1 MRFQLDPE
9 AARWFQHGLLRPVA
23 TVQLDPS
30 FVDKL
35 RESWSRD
42 EGVLDLSKRL
52 DDQKFLIQLIRR
64 LVEVGHSENT
74 YRKAF
79 LTLAVSI
86 EKALKL
92 SIVDRLA
99 ALYNPPPAEDIQSER
114 DQTRER
120 AIKRLK
126 EKRGIE

>member
-9 AARWFQHGLLRPVA
+9 TARWFQHGLLRPVA
-23 TVQLDPS
+23 VARLDAR

-35 RESWSRD
+35 RDSWRQD
-42 EGVLDLSKRL
+42 EGVLDLSARL
-52 DDQKFLIQLIRR
+52 DDRGFLIQLMRR
-64 LVEVGHSENT
+64 LVAVAHSEGV
-74 YRKAF
+74 YQKPF
-79 LTLAVSI
+79 MTLAIRV
-86 EKALKL
+86 ETALNL

-99 ALYNPPPAEDIQSER
+99 ALYNPPPAEDIQSEQGTTR
-114 DQTRER
+114 DR